1 MRRPAVS
8 FATRK
13 PVVATSLPCNAL
25 HPVAPLYGP
34 CSKRRDRMERV
45 ITLSLRQAASRPL
58 VAHAP
63 KCS

>member
-1 MRRPAVS
+1 MGRPAVS

-13 PVVATSLPCNAL
+13 PVVATSLSCNAL

-34 CSKRRDRMERV
+34 CSK
-45 ITLSLRQAASRPL
+45 
-58 VAHAP
+58 AHAP